1 MFFFTFAV
9 YLELFERVR
18 SCFGVG
24 YTLRCRIR
32 VLNYNYAAATRCVSI
47 DTQGVDRTDYE
58 LYYYYLQH
66 LFIHPANS
74 QPRASQRNPRSIVTT
89 TGGPQR
95 LLACCKPP
103 TPPHIN

>member
-58 LYYYYLQH
+58 L
-66 LFIHPANS
+66 FIYTSSYISCEGSDWFAGLS
-74 QPRASQRNPRSIVTT
+74 KR
-89 TGGPQR
+89 G
-95 LLACCKPP
+95 
-103 TPPHIN
+103 TPKLRTH